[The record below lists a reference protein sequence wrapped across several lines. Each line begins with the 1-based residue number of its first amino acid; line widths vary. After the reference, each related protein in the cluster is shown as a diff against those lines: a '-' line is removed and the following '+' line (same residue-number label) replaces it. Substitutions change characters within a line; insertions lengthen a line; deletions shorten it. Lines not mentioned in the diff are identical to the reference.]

1 MKNLTTMFIAVLIT
15 TFTYSQRISEKNIPT
30 TVKNAFQKQYPDIR
44 TKWDKEEG
52 NYEASF
58 SLNNKDCSA
67 LYDEQGNQLETEVE
81 IEINELPKEVSSY
94 LKEHHAGQKIKE
106 VTKITDSKGI
116 ETFEVEIRGK
126 DLIFDSHG
134 DFLKN

>member
-1 MKNLTTMFIAVLIT
+1 MKNLTNIFIAVLIT
-15 TFTYSQRISEKNIPT
+15 PFTYSQRISEKNIPT
-30 TVKNAFQKQYPDIR
+30 TVKNAFQKQYSDIKP
-44 TKWDKEEG
+44 KWDKEEG
-52 NYEASF
+52 NYQASF

-81 IEINELPKEVSSY
+81 IEINQLPKEVSSY

-106 VTKITDSKGI
+106 VAKIIDSKGI
-116 ETFEVEIRGK
+116 ATFEVEIRGK